1 MDNVIELPGIA
12 LTELAAWARRA
23 EAAGYD
29 AIVAPDH
36 PGAEPL
42 VALAAVAAATERIEL
57 ITTLVTRPERTTSLL
72 VKQAATLDVLSGGR
86 LTIGLELA
94 ERAEDLAGAVA
105 PLTQFPDRRLAGHV
119 EALRALWPGR
129 VVSGRAHAIA
139 ARAPLAV
146 AA

>member
-1 MDNVIELPGIA
+1 MKSSIELPDIA

-57 ITTLVTRPERTTSLL
+57 VATQLMRPERTTTLL
-72 VKQAATLDVLSGGR
+72 AKQAATVGVLSGGR

-94 ERAEDLAGAVA
+94 ELPADFVGAVA
-105 PLTQFPDRRLAGHV
+105 PLTQFSEARLAGHV
-119 EALRALWPGR
+119 EALQALWPGR
-129 VVSGRAHAIA
+129 VVAGRAQEVETRA
-139 ARAPLAV
+139 ALAV

>member
-1 MDNVIELPGIA
+1 MHNVIELPDIA

-57 ITTLVTRPERTTSLL
+57 VTTLEMRPERTTTLL
-72 VKQAATLDVLSGGR
+72 AKQAATLDVLSGGR
-86 LTIGLELA
+86 LTVGIEVSEAASAPPMHSAEELLEM
-94 ERAEDLAGAVA
+94 
-105 PLTQFPDRRLAGHV
+105 HV
-119 EALRALWPGR
+119 DALRHLWRGR
-129 VVSGRAHAIA
+129 VVAGHP
-139 ARAPLAV
+139 APRELALAV

>member
-1 MDNVIELPGIA
+1 MHNVIELPDIA

-57 ITTLVTRPERTTSLL
+57 VTTLEMRPERTTALL
-72 VKQAATLDVLSGGR
+72 AKQAATVDVLSGGR
-86 LTIGLELA
+86 LTVGIEVSDAALAPPMNSAEELLEM
-94 ERAEDLAGAVA
+94 
-105 PLTQFPDRRLAGHV
+105 HV
-119 EALRALWPGR
+119 DALRHLWPGR
-129 VVSGRAHAIA
+129 VVAGHPT
-139 ARAPLAV
+139 PLELALTV

>member
-1 MDNVIELPGIA
+1 MHNVIELPDIA

-29 AIVAPDH
+29 AIVAPDQ

-57 ITTLVTRPERTTSLL
+57 ITTLEMRPERTTTLL
-72 VKQAATLDVLSGGR
+72 AKQAATVDVLSGGR
-86 LTIGLELA
+86 LTVGIEVSDAASAPPFHSAEELLAMHVDALRHLWTGRVVAGHPAPLELA
-94 ERAEDLAGAVA
+94 
-105 PLTQFPDRRLAGHV
+105 
-119 EALRALWPGR
+119 
-129 VVSGRAHAIA
+129 
-139 ARAPLAV
+139 LAV